1 MGCGYL
7 NSYPMIASEK
17 MAMGFHSFYPHGI
30 GSTDLSQSHQPHS
43 HHNIVSYFFFEMKR
57 DTFNLNMI
65 NVSRKW
71 NYKTLIHWN
80 WFELIICANYV
91 FQHIMILKQTKFI
104 SNHLMLHL

>member
-43 HHNIVSYFFFEMKR
+43 HHNIVS
-57 DTFNLNMI
+57 
-65 NVSRKW
+65 
-71 NYKTLIHWN
+71 
-80 WFELIICANYV
+80 
-91 FQHIMILKQTKFI
+91 
-104 SNHLMLHL
+104 

>member
-43 HHNIVSYFFFEMKR
+43 HHNIVSGSFFLKR
-57 DTFNLNMI
+57 KEI
-65 NVSRKW
+65 
-71 NYKTLIHWN
+71 YLI
-80 WFELIICANYV
+80 
-91 FQHIMILKQTKFI
+91 TT
-104 SNHLMLHL
+104 